1 MKKKLISALFCML
14 STSCLAQIDSTI
26 FKGTLTNKE
35 YNVYLKIDFY
45 HQNIKVPGQ
54 EIFGEMAGYFG
65 DYQDGRK
72 WLITDISMITERE
85 VSLSIIN
92 DYGSEDLTAEIIVT
106 DDGKYIFKQLK
117 GSTMKVARN
126 RKWLKIPKTLEFVR
140 KYIRHIIKHP
150 Y

>member
-1 MKKKLISALFCML
+1 MKKKIISALFCIL
-14 STSCLAQIDSTI
+14 STSSLAQIDSI
-26 FKGTLTNKE
+26 LFKGTLTNKE

-140 KYIRHIIKHP
+140 K
-150 Y
+150 

>member
-1 MKKKLISALFCML
+1 MKKKIISALFCIL
-14 STSCLAQIDSTI
+14 STSSLAQIDSTL

-72 WLITDISMITERE
+72 WLITDVSMITERE

-117 GSTMKVARN
+117 GSNMKVARN

-140 KYIRHIIKHP
+140 K
-150 Y
+150 

>member
-1 MKKKLISALFCML
+1 MKKKIISALFCIL
-14 STSCLAQIDSTI
+14 STSCLAQIDSTL

-106 DDGKYIFKQLK
+106 DDGKYTFKQLK

-140 KYIRHIIKHP
+140 K
-150 Y
+150 

>member
-54 EIFGEMAGYFG
+54 EIFGEMPGYFG

-92 DYGSEDLTAEIIVT
+92 DYGSEDLTAKIIVT

-140 KYIRHIIKHP
+140 K
-150 Y
+150 

>member
-14 STSCLAQIDSTI
+14 STSCMAQIDSTI

-54 EIFGEMAGYFG
+54 EIFGEMPGYFG

-106 DDGKYIFKQLK
+106 DDGKYIFKQQK

-140 KYIRHIIKHP
+140 K
-150 Y
+150 

>member
-1 MKKKLISALFCML
+1 MKKKIISALFCIL
-14 STSCLAQIDSTI
+14 STSSLAQIDRTL

-140 KYIRHIIKHP
+140 K
-150 Y
+150 